1 MSDDSGAKTPVAAAS
16 IRDPALRFNAIA
28 RKVTHGAFERRDIQ
42 NKPLHRIWRK
52 LEIACRKRNKDLPR
66 HHQETVHVFRS
77 TSGCNCWSAPPK
89 DQINHMCH
97 TCVFIW
103 FVVERFLFTSLDM
116 FFPSGS
122 VLGSFSIFETKHKN
136 NSFGLVTLYK

>member
-52 LEIACRKRNKDLPR
+52 LEIACRKRNRDLPR
-66 HHQETVHVFRS
+66 NHQETDHVFRS

-97 TCVFIW
+97 TCVFICL
-103 FVVERFLFTSLDM
+103 VVERFFFNFPGFV
-116 FFPSGS
+116 FFPPGS
-122 VLGSFSIFETKHKN
+122 VLGSFSVFETKLKN
-136 NSFGLVTLYK
+136 NSFRAQLDR